1 MAAKV
6 YGTCD
11 SRFKKVEELFQSYL
25 DSGEELGAS
34 FTVNIDGRDVVDLWG
49 GYADA
54 SRTRA
59 WERDTIT
66 CVWSTTKC
74 ITALA
79 VLILIDRGLISPF
92 DKVSKYWPEFA
103 ANGKQ
108 DVEVRHFL
116 SHTSGVP
123 GWDAILS
130 LEEVCDLPTSTALL
144 AAQPP
149 LVGTRHTVRL
159 PSHHLR
165 APQRRARP
173 ARHRKIP
180 PRLHRRGHRSPRRL
194 CAHRLP
200 ARLPGRKPLAAH
212 RGDHPPARR
221 RRAAPADEPHHR
233 ESDALPAPDAAMANS
248 VVWRRGELGGG
259 NGHGN
264 ARGVARLLS
273 AIALAGSDRAP
284 PSDRDDV
291 SSGPLL
297 SRATVDMIFDEQ
309 VRGVDLVSGIPVRF
323 GMGMGLAGKGTIG
336 DWLPDEGAESR
347 LCFWGGWGG
356 SAGIVDVG
364 RRMTVAYVMNK
375 MENVAFGNERTKG
388 LVGAVYEALGVRM

>member
-34 FTVNIDGRDVVDLWG
+34 LTVNIDGRDVVDLWG

-54 SRTRA
+54 SRMRA

-149 LVGTRHTVRL
+149 WWEPGTQSGYHAITYGHLNGELVRRVTGK
-159 PSHHLR
+159 SLR
-165 APQRRARP
+165 DFIADDIATP
-173 ARHRKIP
+173 AGSALTDFQLGCPDESLWPRIAETIP
-180 PRLHRRGHRSPRRL
+180 PPATGAPPPPTNPITVKTMRSP
-194 CAHRLP
+194 P
-200 ARLPGRKPLAAH
+200 
-212 RGDHPPARR
+212 
-221 RRAAPADEPHHR
+221 
-233 ESDALPAPDAAMANS
+233 PDAAIANS
-248 VVWRRGELGGG
+248 VAWRCGQLGGG

-273 AIALAGSDRAP
+273 AIALAGSDHAP
-284 PSDRDDV
+284 PSNRDDPN
-291 SSGPLL
+291 SRPLL

-323 GMGMGLAGKGTIG
+323 GMGMGLAGKDTIA

-356 SAGIVDVG
+356 SAGIVDAG

-388 LVGAVYEALGVRM
+388 LVGAVYEALGVQM